1 MVSGFLLV
9 DILVVVLLLA
19 ALISGC
25 RSGALSAA
33 LGALG
38 IVAGLVVGLGVASA
52 LVGLSEVPGIRVLL
66 VLATVVLF
74 VGVGNIGGATVGA
87 TLRDRM
93 RTKSSQRWD
102 SGLGAAFQAIV
113 AAMVIWLVSLP
124 VAANVGGPVGT
135 AVRESRILSAMDSAA
150 PTWGKQVPEQ
160 IAALIDVTGLPPMVS
175 PFEAKGVEVADP
187 DPADVDPAVI
197 EALRPSVVHVLGDAE
212 SCHRRLSGSGYV
224 AAPDYVITNAH
235 VVAGTNAVEVDTVL
249 GVKEADVVLYNP
261 EVDLAVLHVP
271 SLGIAPLDSAKHQA
285 RSGDGALLLGFPASG
300 PFTATPARVRDKVT
314 ISGPNIYANGR
325 TEREAYILRG
335 QVRQGNSGGP
345 LVTPDGKVV
354 GVIFGTAVDGSNTGY
369 ALTFEQV
376 NAVVGEIGRL
386 TEIVDTQNCMG

>member
-1 MVSGFLLV
+1 
-9 DILVVVLLLA
+9 
-19 ALISGC
+19 
-25 RSGALSAA
+25 
-33 LGALG
+33 
-38 IVAGLVVGLGVASA
+38 
-52 LVGLSEVPGIRVLL
+52 
-66 VLATVVLF
+66 
-74 VGVGNIGGATVGA
+74 
-87 TLRDRM
+87 
-93 RTKSSQRWD
+93 
-102 SGLGAAFQAIV
+102 
-113 AAMVIWLVSLP
+113 
-124 VAANVGGPVGT
+124 
-135 AVRESRILSAMDSAA
+135 
-150 PTWGKQVPEQ
+150 
-160 IAALIDVTGLPPMVS
+160 MVS

-212 SCHRRLSGSGYV
+212 TCHRRLSGSGYV

-285 RSGDGALLLGFPASG
+285 RSGDGAVLLGFPASG

-376 NAVVGEIGRL
+376 NAVVGEVGRL

>member
-1 MVSGFLLV
+1 MVSGFLIV
-9 DILVVVLLLA
+9 DIFVVVLLLA
-19 ALISGC
+19 ALISGW
-25 RSGALSAA
+25 RSGALSAG

-52 LVGLSEVPGIRVLL
+52 LVGLSEVPGMRVLL

-74 VGVGNIGGATVGA
+74 VGGGNIVGATVGA
-87 TLRDRM
+87 ALRDRM

-102 SGLGAAFQAIV
+102 SGFGAAFQTIV

-124 VAANVGGPVGT
+124 VAANVGGPVGA
-135 AVRESRILSAMDSAA
+135 AVRESRILGAMDSTA

-175 PFEAKGVEVADP
+175 PFETKGAEVADP

-212 SCHRRLSGSGYV
+212 TCRRRLSGSGYV
-224 AAPDYVITNAH
+224 AAQDYVITNAH

-249 GVKEADVVLYNP
+249 GVKDADVVLYNP

-271 SLGIAPLDSAKHQA
+271 SLGIEPLTPAKHPA
-285 RSGDGALLLGFPASG
+285 RSGDGAVVLGFPASG
-300 PFTATPARVRDKVT
+300 PFTATPARVRDRVT

-325 TEREAYILRG
+325 AEREAYTLRG

-345 LVTPDGKVV
+345 MVTPDGNVV

-369 ALTFEQV
+369 ALTLEQV

-386 TEIVDTQNCMG
+386 TESVDTQNCMG